1 MKDSPFDKFPA
12 GFSPLLAK
20 LPEPD
25 EAGNTALEGHWWRK
39 DRDSIAIAIGKLGR
53 ELQNIQRDLDKARE
67 AEDIDAVRKGIGAAL
82 IEIQEVLM
90 PIYGADLVWPI
101 SQAIQVFDYAC
112 ARKRNRLTALTTD
125 DLSTRRDDPVRHVR
139 QALAAAALDFFAG
152 KFPNRTQGQIAE
164 EIAAAMGKGGFLGP
178 GEGGPPSART
188 TQHWRTEKLRDGDAT
203 RPAAKYIVDSL
214 LEQLEANKGSTPIE
228 DYFDRV
234 LADIT
239 KHCRDA
245 VLAR

>member
-1 MKDSPFDKFPA
+1 MNDYPFDKYPA
-12 GFSPLLAK
+12 GFKPLLDK

-25 EAGNTALEGHWWRK
+25 EQGIVTLQE
-39 DRDSIAIAIGKLGR
+39 RDLDAIVIANLKLGR
-53 ELQNIQRDLDKARE
+53 ELQQIQTALDNAR
-67 AEDIDAVRKGIGAAL
+67 AADDIDAVRKCIGAAL
-82 IEIQEVLM
+82 IEIEETLL
-90 PIYGADLVWPI
+90 PIFGADIIWPI
-101 SQAIQVFDYAC
+101 SQANKVFEYAC
-112 ARKRNRLTALTTD
+112 ARKRHRLTALPTD
-125 DLSTRRDDPVRHVR
+125 ELNTRRDDPVRHVR

-152 KFPNRTQGQIAE
+152 KLPNRTQGQIAE

-178 GEGGPPSART
+178 GERGPPSART
-188 TQHWRTEKLRDGDAT
+188 VQHWRTEKLREGDAT
-203 RPAAKYIVDSL
+203 RPEEKYIVDSL
-214 LEQLEANKGSTPIE
+214 FEQLEANQGSIPID